1 MPGFVQIMEIKTSR
15 IDEVQAFVEKMGAE
29 RGDSLLSTRALLT
42 ADRDRPGYYVNII
55 EFSSYEEAMQNSND
69 PATSEFAKEMGALLE
84 GPPKFYNLDV
94 RQEM

>member
-15 IDEVQAFVEKMGAE
+15 IEELEALVKKMQE
-29 RGDSLLSTRALLT
+29 DQGDSLLSTRAVFT

-55 EFSSYEEAMQNSND
+55 EFNSYEEAMKNSND
-69 PATSEFAKEMGALLE
+69 PVITKMAKDMGTLLD

>member
-15 IDEVQAFVEKMGAE
+15 IEELEALVKKMQE
-29 RGDSLLSTRALLT
+29 EQGDSLLSTRAVLT

-55 EFSSYEEAMQNSND
+55 EFNSYEEAMKNSNH
-69 PATSEFAKEMGALLE
+69 PVITKMAKDMGNLLD

>member
-15 IDEVQAFVEKMGAE
+15 IDELEALVKKMQEE
-29 RGDSLLSTRALLT
+29 RGDSLLSTRAVLT

-55 EFSSYEEAMQNSND
+55 EFNTYEEAMNNSND

-94 RQEM
+94 RHEM

>member
-15 IDEVQAFVEKMGAE
+15 IDELEALVKKMREE
-29 RGDSLLSTRALLT
+29 RGDSLLSTRAVLA

-55 EFSSYEEAMQNSND
+55 EFNSYEEAMKNSND
-69 PATSEFAKEMGALLE
+69 AATSEFAKEMGALLE

-94 RQEM
+94 RHEM

>member
-15 IDEVQAFVEKMGAE
+15 IEELEALVKKMQE
-29 RGDSLLSTRALLT
+29 EQGDSLLSTRAVLT

-55 EFSSYEEAMQNSND
+55 EFNSYEEAMKNSND
-69 PATSEFAKEMGALLE
+69 PVITKMAKDMGNLLD